1 MKVLEPELACPP
13 VVPGDRSGAAAMQS
27 GTRVR
32 ILHEEDYLP
41 FPLSNRDFV
50 MAMRHPDPSG
60 PAGSDGAAVKV
71 VLAPVEHPQAK
82 PGGKRVRGQLHLL
95 YTVEPAPLR
104 AGGDPL
110 AGCRLTLTTWFE
122 LGGGLPAWFINS
134 LAGEFLKTFNKLHAD
149 IPKLKG

>member
-13 VVPGDRSGAAAMQS
+13 VVPGDRSGAAVMQS

-60 PAGSDGAAVKV
+60 PAGSDGSADSAASHSSAGSTGSAAGSECRTGSTSSVGTGDIPPPIRPMNHVV
-71 VLAPVEHPQAK
+71 VLN
-82 PGGKRVRGQLHLL
+82 RLL
-95 YTVEPAPLR
+95 AIL
-104 AGGDPL
+104 
-110 AGCRLTLTTWFE
+110 
-122 LGGGLPAWFINS
+122 
-134 LAGEFLKTFNKLHAD
+134 
-149 IPKLKG
+149 